1 MIYQYPGYW
10 KDFDACR
17 PPVVDVGAAGVGV
30 AFHARHGSP
39 SWMGM
44 GTPDSPPPKKKMFPQ
59 GLLNLIPRFFIFFC
73 VAWPFFLGFYESQVP
88 GRWKEKPP
96 CCRWSLWSRCARW
109 EVFKGRKT
117 SWSSSGILD
126 LSCRILDQEFINAD
140 LFIVIK
146 WYQVLFFQYTSC
158 WFKNFPAWQIKLFIY
173 FFFACFVVQV
183 RRNSGQLLVTWTTGR
198 IRHFSMELWPTIT
211 IPQVANLPRWRWTWP
226 FPSVPT
232 SAASAFAATEQDSW
246 FHWSHAL
253 ENSVLSL
260 EFLFGSQ
267 GAKAGKILGHDPSG
281 SPAV

>member
-1 MIYQYPGYW
+1 MIHLGDISVPGLLERFW
-10 KDFDACR
+10 RMQATSCR
-17 PPVVDVGAAGVGV
+17 CRSCRSRCCLSRQAWEPQLDGDGHPGL
-30 AFHARHGSP
+30 P
-39 SWMGM
+39 
-44 GTPDSPPPKKKMFPQ
+44 PPPKKKMFPQ
-59 GLLNLIPRFFIFFC
+59 GLLNLKMPRFFIFFC

-173 FFFACFVVQV
+173 FFFC
-183 RRNSGQLLVTWTTGR
+183 
-198 IRHFSMELWPTIT
+198 
-211 IPQVANLPRWRWTWP
+211 
-226 FPSVPT
+226 
-232 SAASAFAATEQDSW
+232 
-246 FHWSHAL
+246 
-253 ENSVLSL
+253 
-260 EFLFGSQ
+260 LFCC
-267 GAKAGKILGHDPSG
+267 AGKKKLRAVAGHLDHRQDPTFLHGTLTHNHHPTGGEFAKMALNLALSVRANVGSLGFRG
-281 SPAV
+281 YGTG